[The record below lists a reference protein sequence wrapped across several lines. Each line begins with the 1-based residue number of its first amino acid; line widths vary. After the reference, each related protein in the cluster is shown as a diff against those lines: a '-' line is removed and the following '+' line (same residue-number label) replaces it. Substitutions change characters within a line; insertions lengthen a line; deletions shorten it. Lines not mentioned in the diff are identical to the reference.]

1 MNNSTELHLLNIVVP
16 T

>member
-1 MNNSTELHLLNIVVP
+1 MNNSTELHLLIIIAP